1 LLGGSRGVGGI
12 QVLRSSHVGGH
23 VYAGNVLVFSR
34 VQLYHGDWFGGI
46 NPGNAAQFLDA
57 LLACK
62 VGREGVS
69 WV

>member
-1 LLGGSRGVGGI
+1 
-12 QVLRSSHVGGH
+12 
-23 VYAGNVLVFSR
+23 VFSR